1 MTYFSY
7 RTTLLSV
14 HRRSSILFCKKMSR
28 LSQSDH
34 LNLMGLARDLFEQCP
49 KRYEVLGPTNL
60 EMRGIKISSFSVD
73 NAQKNALIK
82 DWNDIHEIAENF
94 GSPELSDL
102 TSGNIYNRA
111 SIYEDKCSQAYRVA
125 DLIPYFNS
133 DEIIYCLEQTY
144 KWPLKSVQES
154 DTLTDILK
162 SIDKTCYNNS
172 IRQTK
177 TLNET
182 TLIRT
187 AYLISLN
194 LLKLKE
200 PILYLPYFIEH
211 YYNSISSVELHNR
224 WTWSGFCVCK

>member
-111 SIYEDKCSQAYRVA
+111 SIYEDKCSQAHRVA
-125 DLIPYFNS
+125 DLRNS
-133 DEIIYCLEQTY
+133 MLH
-144 KWPLKSVQES
+144 
-154 DTLTDILK
+154 
-162 SIDKTCYNNS
+162 
-172 IRQTK
+172 
-177 TLNET
+177 
-182 TLIRT
+182 T
-187 AYLISLN
+187 A
-194 LLKLKE
+194 
-200 PILYLPYFIEH
+200 
-211 YYNSISSVELHNR
+211 
-224 WTWSGFCVCK
+224 T